1 MLKKKDFKGVSDF
14 TVQSLT
20 LNVVDMAQAA
30 FSTIICLAK
39 NCLYLSTLK
48 RQKVRPSSKFRSNL
62 GFGSSRI

>member
-48 RQKVRPSSKFRSNL
+48 RQKVRTFK
-62 GFGSSRI
+62 